1 VPMETRRERCHG
13 RRGGV
18 DRGASSAA
26 RRLRPSRRSRVAW
39 ARRLAESCIQ
49 HRQRKMCRRADRVAG
64 RRSRSRAD
72 RILEIPHAPTLR
84 QGDSGIPF
92 PNPRCEAQVPHRF
105 PGGGGRAPRR
115 AVCATDACDHLKVT
129 RGRTARDPRTRH
141 TLIVDPAT
149 SARLSKTRQH
159 GTAAELTVRRLL
171 HSLGHRFRVNNRDLP
186 GSPDI
191 ANRSKKWAVFV
202 HGCFWHRHDGCPRT
216 TMPRRNREF
225 WAEKFRANIRR
236 DRKVIERLEACG
248 YLVLIVWECEANAP
262 SRQTLAALRQVA
274 EKRLS

>member
-1 VPMETRRERCHG
+1 
-13 RRGGV
+13 
-18 DRGASSAA
+18 
-26 RRLRPSRRSRVAW
+26 
-39 ARRLAESCIQ
+39 
-49 HRQRKMCRRADRVAG
+49 
-64 RRSRSRAD
+64 
-72 RILEIPHAPTLR
+72 
-84 QGDSGIPF
+84 
-92 PNPRCEAQVPHRF
+92 
-105 PGGGGRAPRR
+105 
-115 AVCATDACDHLKVT
+115 
-129 RGRTARDPRTRH
+129 
-141 TLIVDPAT
+141 
-149 SARLSKTRQH
+149 
-159 GTAAELTVRRLL
+159 
-171 HSLGHRFRVNNRDLP
+171 VNNRDLP

-262 SRQTLAALRQVA
+262 SRQTLAALRQIA